1 MLSTMLAGVFFLLCA
16 FACVKD
22 ATSLTIPN
30 WVNLGIVILFIPAA
44 IVGLVTL
51 ETVDFTTIGWHIAVA
66 FMSFVVCF
74 ILFCVNAFGGGDAK
88 LIPAIALWMGP
99 TGIMYFLA
107 GTAISGGVV
116 ALAVLIVRST
126 VPEPFAPGF
135 VRAREEG
142 GKGVPY
148 GVAISAGAV
157 VGGFGS
163 PFLINFLSLFSQLN

>member
-1 MLSTMLAGVFFLLCA
+1 MLSIMLAGVFFLLCA
-16 FACVKD
+16 FACLKD

-30 WVNLGIVILFIPAA
+30 WVNIGIVLAFVPAA
-44 IVGLVTL
+44 IVGLITLDTVT
-51 ETVDFTTIGWHIAVA
+51 FATIGWHIAVA
-66 FMSFVVCF
+66 FITFVVCF
-74 ILFCVNAFGGGDAK
+74 LLFCFNAFGGGDAK
-88 LIPAIALWMGP
+88 LIPAIALWVGP
-99 TGIMYFLA
+99 TGLMHFLA

-116 ALAVLIVRST
+116 ALAVLLVRST

-163 PFLINFLSLFSQLN
+163 PFLINFLSLFSHLN

>member
-30 WVNLGIVILFIPAA
+30 WVNIGIVLAFIPAA
-44 IVGLVTL
+44 IVGLISL
-51 ETVDFTTIGWHIAVA
+51 EAVSFSTIGWHVGIG
-66 FMSFVVCF
+66 FLSFFICYVLYCF
-74 ILFCVNAFGGGDAK
+74 GAFGGGDAK

-99 TGIMYFLA
+99 TGIMHFLA

-116 ALAVLIVRST
+116 ALAVLVVRST

-148 GVAISAGAV
+148 GVAITSGAI

-163 PFLINFLSLFSQLN
+163 PFLTNFLSLFISLN